1 MLLNF
6 FGETGFIEI
15 LVILIL
21 SGYFIAIN
29 WLFFMRLVTL
39 KDSVENEERAFHSVL
54 NDNERVSRYSFM
66 YRYIS
71 AKNKE
76 GDPVSTNLLQAIK
89 YTVSREASKGLTFFG
104 IVASTSPFI
113 GLFGTVVAI
122 LDTFATLSEAELGA
136 ISVIAKG
143 VSGALIATAV
153 GIFVATF
160 AYTYH
165 QILKRK
171 AYELVE
177 LISMQ
182 SELILFGNGGNNITA
197 GDNKGRR

>member
-6 FGETGFIEI
+6 FANTTSVGI
-15 LVILIL
+15 LVMLIL
-21 SGYFIAIN
+21 SAYFIAIN

-71 AKNKE
+71 AKNRE
-76 GDPVSTNLLQAIK
+76 GEPISSNLLQAVK
-89 YTVSREASKGLTFFG
+89 YTLTREASKGLMFLG
-104 IVASTSPFI
+104 IVASTAPFI
-113 GLFGTVVAI
+113 GLFGTVVSI
-122 LDTFATLSEAELGA
+122 LDTFSTLSEAELGA

-143 VSGALIATAV
+143 VSEALVATAV

-160 AYTYH
+160 AYSYY

-171 AYELVE
+171 AYELIE

-182 SELILFGNGGNNITA
+182 SELILFGNGSHSNMTTEKN
-197 GDNKGRR
+197 RR